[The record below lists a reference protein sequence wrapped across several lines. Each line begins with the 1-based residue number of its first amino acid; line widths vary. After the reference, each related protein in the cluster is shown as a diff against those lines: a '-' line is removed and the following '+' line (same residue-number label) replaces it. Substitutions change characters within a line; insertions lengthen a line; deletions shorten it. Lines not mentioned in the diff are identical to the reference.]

1 MVAGVSHEIRNP
13 LGIIRSSGELLKK
26 KMSALDP
33 STSIPD
39 IIVEEAVRLDNII
52 TDFLDFAK
60 PRQPN
65 LTSCRIEDILDKNL
79 SFLAPQ
85 LEEKGCVVEK
95 ETASFLP
102 EVMADSNMLYQVF
115 LNILINGMQSMPG
128 GGKIFVGI
136 TCINDTVN
144 IVFEDEGTGIP
155 EELLKKI
162 WDPFFST
169 KDKGTGLGLGI
180 VKNII
185 EAHNGAIQISNRQ
198 TRGARVFV
206 TIPAQQGK

>member
-1 MVAGVSHEIRNP
+1 MT
-13 LGIIRSSGELLKK
+13 
-26 KMSALDP
+26 ALDA

-65 LTSCRIEDILDKNL
+65 LTSSRIEDILEKNL
-79 SFLAPQ
+79 TFLAPQ

-95 ETASFLP
+95 QKASLLP
-102 EVMADSNMLYQVF
+102 EVQADSNMLYQAF
-115 LNILINGMQSMPG
+115 LNILMNGMQSMPG

-136 TCINDTVN
+136 TSDIDGVN
-144 IVFEDEGTGIP
+144 IVFEDEGPGIS
-155 EELLKKI
+155 EEILKKV

-185 EAHNGAIQISNRQ
+185 QAHNGTIHIVNRQ
-198 TRGARVFV
+198 KQGTRVSV
-206 TIPAQQGK
+206 TIPAGQRK